1 MISHDLFLLLFH
13 CQRRDS
19 RRRVRHTVIA
29 DYMPLVNHALHQ
41 CRFRLCIRLRDKK
54 DGMHALFLK
63 RIQNGFRV
71 TVFISLIKGQIDG
84 LCVLSNEKRMVIPI
98 LLLRTDCIVRAVVR
112 IGVASQPP
120 ALHGGIQPVKRNRL
134 HRRISTC
141 STLTVSGAASC
152 LVRPLSVSGVIS
164 RSIRA
169 LIVSGAVSRSIRTL
183 TVSGAA
189 SRFACALTVSI
200 RNLVGTVCLRRCK
213 HCVTDGGS
221 VRIQL
226 FIEKLVI
233 GCIVDKSHLD
243 DAGRHVRM
251 YIDIIIGGFSSLG
264 SLFHAAVSLDS
275 RRIQHF
281 HNVVCEGIRLLRTTR
296 RDPGLYAVTLAV
308 IAVQRQHIIRTA
320 LIGNPAPL

>member
-1 MISHDLFLLLFH
+1 M
-13 CQRRDS
+13 
-19 RRRVRHTVIA
+19 
-29 DYMPLVNHALHQ
+29 
-41 CRFRLCIRLRDKK
+41 
-54 DGMHALFLK
+54 
-63 RIQNGFRV
+63 
-71 TVFISLIKGQIDG
+71 
-84 LCVLSNEKRMVIPI
+84 
-98 LLLRTDCIVRAVVR
+98 
-112 IGVASQPP
+112 
-120 ALHGGIQPVKRNRL
+120 
-134 HRRISTC
+134 
-141 STLTVSGAASC
+141 
-152 LVRPLSVSGVIS
+152 
-164 RSIRA
+164 
-169 LIVSGAVSRSIRTL
+169 

-275 RRIQHF
+275 RRIQRF
-281 HNVVCEGIRLLRTTR
+281 HNVVCESIRLLRTTR